1 MTNFVLKL
9 MLRNMQSVL
18 SYPNNK
24 KIDRNQLRICR
35 NPSPSLN
42 EIMKFMTR
50 NFLQSWQP
58 YNIFDIILWVQN
70 KNSKFGQITQISNTS
85 KNQKNSIVDKLD
97 G

>member
-1 MTNFVLKL
+1 MTNFVWKL

-18 SYPNNK
+18 FYPNNK
-24 KIDRNQLRICR
+24 KIDGNQLHICQSL
-35 NPSPSLN
+35 SPSLN
-42 EIMKFMTR
+42 KIMKFMTG

-85 KNQKNSIVDKLD
+85 KNQRNSIVDKLD